1 MVGGVSLLAPERQFG
16 TWLAVPLAVLVLAAC
31 GPAAAQSLYKYR
43 DTNGDWVYTDR
54 APAAAEEVEVRRLS
68 LAPARASMKITQE
81 RVGDELR
88 LVAHNGLYA
97 PVEFGLV
104 INASSGIKGPREG
117 ESLRWVVA
125 PRGSRVLLR
134 LPVEQG
140 AAMPRVDFDYDYM
153 PGDPDAVHHAPNGY
167 RAPFVA
173 AANYPITQAYP
184 DNITHQSADSEYAID
199 IAMPVGTDV
208 MAARGGLVFD
218 VISTNFSGG
227 TDRKEHLRSANIVR
241 ILHDD
246 GTFAVYA
253 HLNWNSIRVRPG
265 ERVRAGQYIADSG
278 NTGFSSGPHLH
289 FAVQRNAGMRLE
301 AVAVAFEGPNSRSIV
316 PATGNVL
323 TSYP

>member
-1 MVGGVSLLAPERQFG
+1 MAPERQFG
-16 TWLAVPLAVLVLAAC
+16 SWLAVPIAVLVLATSA
-31 GPAAAQSLYKYR
+31 PAAAQALYKYR
-43 DTNGDWVYTDR
+43 DTNGDWVYTDK

-81 RVGDELR
+81 WVGDELQ
-88 LVAHNGLYA
+88 LIAYNGLYA
-97 PVEFGLV
+97 PVEVGLV
-104 INASSGIKGPREG
+104 INASSGIRTPREG
-117 ESLRWVVA
+117 ELLRWVVA

-140 AAMPRVDFDYDYM
+140 ATMPKVDFDYDFM
-153 PGDPDAVHHAPNGY
+153 PGDPGAVHHAENGY

-184 DNITHQSADSEYAID
+184 DNVTHQSADSEYAID

-208 MAARGGLVFD
+208 MAARGGLIFD

-227 TDRKEHLRSANIVR
+227 PDRSEHLGSANIVR

-265 ERVRAGQYIADSG
+265 ERVSAGQYIADSG

-301 AVAVAFEGPNSRSIV
+301 AVPVKFEGPNDRSIV
-316 PATGNVL
+316 PATGDVL
-323 TSYP
+323 TSYR

>member
-1 MVGGVSLLAPERQFG
+1 LAPERQFG
-16 TWLAVPLAVLVLAAC
+16 AWLAVPLAVLVMAAC

-54 APAAAEEVEVRRLS
+54 APAAAAEVEVRHLS
-68 LAPARASMKITQE
+68 LAPAPVAMKITQE
-81 RVGDELR
+81 WVGDELQ
-88 LVAHNGLYA
+88 LIANNGLYA
-97 PVEFGLV
+97 PVEVGLV
-104 INASSGIKGPREG
+104 INASSGIRTRREG
-117 ESLRWVVA
+117 ELLRWVIA

-134 LPVEQG
+134 LAVEPG
-140 AAMPRVDFDYDYM
+140 ATMPQVRFDYDYM
-153 PGDPDAVHHAPNGY
+153 PGDPGAVHHAKNGY

-184 DNITHQSADSEYAID
+184 DNVTHQSADSEYAID

-208 MAARGGLVFD
+208 MAARGGVVFD

-227 TDRKEHLRSANIVR
+227 SDRDEHIRSANIVR

-265 ERVRAGQYIADSG
+265 ERVLAGQYIADSG

-301 AVAVAFEGPNSRSIV
+301 AVPVAFEGPNARSIV